1 MKWKSFFTK
10 VYLINLPEMTDR
22 LRISAEALEEEGIE
36 YTLFPA
42 VKMEDGRLGLLATMK
57 KLFTEVLESDTENII
72 VLEDD
77 FEFLLKPNGFL
88 NILVEQLPADY
99 DCLFLGCNLLNRPE
113 RISENLLRIGTSY
126 STHSIGYSRK
136 AIKKILPLFDNPV
149 AYDILIMKGVQ
160 GDGHCYATFPMLSTQ
175 LPGYSSIEGKVIDWG
190 EYISQ
195 SYRTYTKGI

>member
-22 LRISAEALEEEGIE
+22 LRISVESLEEEGIE

-42 VKMEDGRLGLLATMK
+42 VKNDNGVLGLLSTMK
-57 KLFTEVLESDTENII
+57 KLFIEILEGEDTNVLI
-72 VLEDD
+72 LEDD
-77 FEFLLKPNGFL
+77 FKFLLKPNGFL
-88 NILVEQLPADY
+88 NILVEQLPVDY

-113 RISENLLRIGTSY
+113 RISDNLLKIGMSY
-126 STHSIGYSRK
+126 STHSIGYSKK
-136 AIKKILPLFDNPV
+136 AIEKIMPLFDKPK
-149 AYDILIMKGVQ
+149 AYDILLRDGVQ
-160 GDGHCYATFPMLSTQ
+160 PDGNCYATYPMLATQ
-175 LPGYSSIEGKVIDWG
+175 HSGYSSIEGKVIDWG